1 MGSKHS
7 AEKVIHSAL
16 SELGIV
22 RQVKA
27 GLVGM
32 VWYGIARH
40 NVSTM
45 SAKNEALRRSDVKC
59 DSN

>member
-32 VWYGIARH
+32 VWYG
-40 NVSTM
+40 TTQLEYDEC
-45 SAKNEALRRSDVKC
+45 KE
-59 DSN
+59 